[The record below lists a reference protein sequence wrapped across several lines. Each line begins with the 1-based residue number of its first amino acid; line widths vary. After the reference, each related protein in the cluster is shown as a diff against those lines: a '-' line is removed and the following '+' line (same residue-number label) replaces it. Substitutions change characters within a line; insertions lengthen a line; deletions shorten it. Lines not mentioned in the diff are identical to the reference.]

1 METIMTKFRSH
12 AVRFPTASFF
22 RPLLQLTPL
31 DVEQVAAQQHQVSL
45 TEYYDILLAHEPP
58 PPSEPTNNP
67 ALNVSLHRLN
77 RALQAALQ
85 SIGGDVPEETPST
98 PEGAD
103 ASAEAESLHQP
114 PATEPQPQQTNVSD
128 QLDTD
133 SGVIQSP
140 QLLTATDEH
149 SEPEPEPEP
158 EPSTQSSP
166 LGPTLSPTNA
176 VSAVDT
182 TATSTATCEDDD
194 SAGATASTTEPPLS
208 SPVEPKPDPDPAP
221 EPEQGPEPD
230 PEPEPE
236 PDVEPPAPEV
246 DWAEARE
253 LEIARLGSENARL
266 RALLGID
273 PASLTA
279 AGIPDID
286 PEPPSMATLFLHHA
300 AQSSSAW
307 ANGGAESSNPFTAGF
322 REDPSVLGLAATPSR
337 LHTLTPPNAP
347 HHATDAAA
355 GDTTARAG
363 ALANRASGVFVSA
376 SWGPFAAAAAAAA
389 AGNGNGNGNG
399 GGNGVGVGL
408 PGQGPMAAQI
418 QQQQKPQPPLGIPG
432 LGRTELQG
440 PGGGPGAGRGRG
452 VLFGGRGRS
461 VGW

>member
-1 METIMTKFRSH
+1 MTKFRSH

-221 EPEQGPEPD
+221 EAEQGPEPD

-363 ALANRASGVFVSA
+363 HWPIAPRACLSVPHGVLLLPPLQLQLLVMETVTAMVVVVMALALVCLDRAQWRRRFNNNKNRNRHLEFQALVARSCKAPEVV
-376 SWGPFAAAAAAAA
+376 P
-389 AGNGNGNGNG
+389 
-399 GGNGVGVGL
+399 VL
-408 PGQGPMAAQI
+408 
-418 QQQQKPQPPLGIPG
+418 
-432 LGRTELQG
+432 
-440 PGGGPGAGRGRG
+440 GAGG
-452 VLFGGRGRS
+452 VCYLGDVGG
-461 VGW
+461 V